1 MTTNLKSPEYY
12 QRAQAGHDAYVDF
25 TRTVDE
31 LYFNGGPNR
40 FLVLQNAVR
49 ELAKEV
55 AACHGSEAQL
65 VFNDLLNEIDPAWSA
80 KVAK

>member
-1 MTTNLKSPEYY
+1 MNTNLKSHEYY
-12 QRAQAGHDAYVDF
+12 QRAKEGHDAWADF
-25 TRTVDE
+25 TDTVDE

-40 FLVLQNAVR
+40 FLILQKAVW

-55 AACHGSEAQL
+55 AACHGSESKL

-80 KVAK
+80 KVQS